1 MKTNSLLLAA
11 LCILWGAGCTSVRPV
26 TLYSTPADAEVYDQ
40 YDGTKSGTTPVYVG
54 RIRAPQSYEV
64 RKKGYVSKT
73 VELDRASPA
82 DVYVTLEL
90 ETPKEINTTTLLEV
104 VPGDNGLQVK
114 TSLVHSEKD
123 VIERSPNVKAVRRL
137 TDFPSVRQVGQFR
150 LDPAGKKLVMEILD
164 QENTE
169 EGLQQLSNLWLM
181 DALAGG
187 GLQRLTDGKY
197 FDAGA
202 SYSPDG
208 QVVYF
213 SANRAGRN
221 SIFRLAIS
229 GPKGL
234 SLITSGATVDGLP
247 SVSPDGQTLMYTAFM
262 DASSIPQLWSL
273 PLEKGLPMQLREGS
287 APQWSPDGKLILYS
301 ATDRSTGKMKI
312 WTMKPDSTEP
322 TQLTQSSG
330 YNDIEPVWTP
340 DGKQI
345 VYASDRGVANGKQNY
360 DIWIMNADGSNPQ
373 QLTTNG
379 SRDDK
384 PIVSQEGKTI
394 YFRSNRGLKWD
405 IWVVQLAETSPAN

>member
-1 MKTNSLLLAA
+1 M
-11 LCILWGAGCTSVRPV
+11 
-26 TLYSTPADAEVYDQ
+26 LYSTPSDAEVYNQ
-40 YDGTKSGTTPVYVG
+40 YGNKMGTTPLNLGPVNSSK
-54 RIRAPQSYEV
+54 SYEV
-64 RKKGYVSKT
+64 KKQDYASKT
-73 VELDRASPA
+73 VEVNRFSPR
-82 DVYVTLEL
+82 DVYVTLDQEA
-90 ETPKEINTTTLLEV
+90 PKAPKPVEEPTTTTLLEV

-114 TSLVHSEKD
+114 STTVHSEKD

-137 TDFPSVRQVGQFR
+137 TDFPSVRQVGQYR
-150 LDPAGKKLVMEILD
+150 LDPDGSRLVMEILD
-164 QENTE
+164 SEISE
-169 EGLQQLSNLWLM
+169 EGLIQFSNLWLM
-181 DALAGG
+181 DAHVGG

-202 SYSPDG
+202 SFSPDG
-208 QVVYF
+208 QFIFF

-221 SIFRLAIS
+221 SIFRLAVS

-234 SLITSGATVDGLP
+234 SLITSGATADGLP

-287 APQWSPDGKLILYS
+287 GPQWSPNGKLILYS
-301 ATDRSTGKMKI
+301 AMDRSTGKMKI

-322 TQLTQSSG
+322 TQLTQPSG
-330 YNDIEPVWTP
+330 YNDIDPVWTP
-340 DGKQI
+340 DGTQI
-345 VYASDRGVANGKQNY
+345 VYASDRGVASGKQNY
-360 DIWIMNADGSNPQ
+360 DIWIMNADGSNPK

-384 PIVSQEGKTI
+384 PIVSQDGKTI

-405 IWVVQLAETSPAN
+405 IWVVQLAESGPAK